1 MNIVARFVELVS
13 KVTRLLSSEQ
23 QESCARQ
30 VEELNG
36 ILQEL
41 VEAFQSQD
49 TVLIGDLLEY
59 ETVPRIQEILSTA
72 LGKNVTS
79 GSEE

>member
-1 MNIVARFVELVS
+1 
-13 KVTRLLSSEQ
+13 
-23 QESCARQ
+23 